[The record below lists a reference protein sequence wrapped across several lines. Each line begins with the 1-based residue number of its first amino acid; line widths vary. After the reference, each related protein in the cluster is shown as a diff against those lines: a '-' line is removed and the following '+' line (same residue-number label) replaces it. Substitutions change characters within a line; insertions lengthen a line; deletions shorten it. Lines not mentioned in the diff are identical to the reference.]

1 MAKRYFDTDIW
12 KKRWFRSLSPRYK
25 SVWWYI
31 ISQCDHAGIFEPDV
45 EIMSLFIGEEL
56 DEGKILEVFKNRI
69 EYLDNGKWF
78 IPKFIQFQY
87 NAATP
92 EELNQSNRVHKSVY
106 DKLQKYGITFRPID
120 EATKGHSRVMD
131 GSSKGQGRVKQGSS
145 KGHVRVMHEAKD
157 KDKDKD
163 IYQDKD
169 KLIITNNN
177 KKAVFKI
184 PNEKQ
189 VKEYCKERGNS
200 INAKKFI
207 AFYESKGWMIGKNKM
222 KDWQAAVR
230 SWEQQEIAER
240 KKADDRKP
248 KTRAFIQESDRNR
261 PRDF

>member
-12 KKRWFRSLSPRYK
+12 KKRWFRSLSPKYK
-25 SVWWYI
+25 GVWWYI
-31 ISQCDHAGIFEPDV
+31 ISQCDHAGIFEPDID
-45 EIMSLFIGEEL
+45 IMSIFIGGEL
-56 DEGKILEVFKNRI
+56 DEGSILEVFKDRI
-69 EYLDNGKWF
+69 IHLDNGKWF

-92 EELNQSNRVHKSVY
+92 EELNQNNRVHKSVY

-131 GSSKGQGRVKQGSS
+131 GSSKGQGRVKRGPS
-145 KGHVRVMHEAKD
+145 KVHARVMHED
-157 KDKDKD
+157 KDKDKA
-163 IYQDKD
+163 ISQDKD
-169 KLIITNNN
+169 KVIITNNN

-184 PNEKQ
+184 PNEKE

-200 INAKKFI
+200 INASHFI
-207 AFYESKGWMIGKNKM
+207 SFYESKGWMIGKNKM

-230 SWEQQEIAER
+230 SWEQAE
-240 KKADDRKP
+240 KKQAEEKKP
-248 KTRAFIQESDRNR
+248 KTRAFIQDSDRNR